1 MNTLPNQ
8 TDILIVGAGPTGL
21 ALAAELRR
29 LGANPLIIDKQ
40 AEGANTSRACV
51 VHARTLE
58 VLTPVGAT
66 RKLLEQGIQVPIFRV
81 RDRDRALMTV
91 DFGEIDSEY
100 PFTLIIPQSDVE
112 KCLLESFS
120 ELKGEVIRDCEL
132 MGFTAGAEQV
142 DVRLRVDG
150 AERSIATRWLVGCD
164 GMHSLVR
171 HRIRRAVL
179 RRRVRR
185 ELCAGRRP
193 DGLASQPAG
202 SEPVLLP

>member
-1 MNTLPNQ
+1 MNALPNQ

-21 ALAAELRR
+21 ALATELRR
-29 LGANPLIIDKQ
+29 LGANPIIIDKQ

-100 PFTLIIPQSDVE
+100 PFTLMIPQSDVE

-150 AERSIATRWLVGCD
+150 VERSIADAMAGRLRRHAQPGP
-164 GMHSLVR
+164 

-185 ELCAGRRP
+185 ELCACRRP